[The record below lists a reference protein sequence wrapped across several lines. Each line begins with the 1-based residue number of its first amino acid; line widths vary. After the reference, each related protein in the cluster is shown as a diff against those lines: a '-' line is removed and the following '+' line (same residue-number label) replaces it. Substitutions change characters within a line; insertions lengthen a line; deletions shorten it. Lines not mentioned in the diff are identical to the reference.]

1 MRFLLF
7 LLASVLIVAPLEA
20 QMLVDVSFTPQ
31 LSVQRFVAYKKSMFV
46 VANEGVFRTDNRGAT
61 WQRVMVNGTSATAIN
76 TYQSRLY
83 ARTDIAL
90 FHSVNDGVTWS
101 STTADLTGEFVEVG
115 KTLYALRGNTFLR
128 TSYSFYSPLLTNGVL
143 FCSTTAGVTWSEV
156 NFSTTPFAPNPIAAI
171 ASYKD
176 RIFIAANTGFSTQA
190 LLSRILYSNDGKSW
204 EKLDN
209 GLTSGFLGRAIFI
222 NGFAVANNLLF
233 AFTINSNRLYGE
245 DGLMQIGENVYVLD
259 STMQSWQIIEPKLQ
273 LNNLIS
279 CGKTLIGGANLT
291 YRGGNGAWFY
301 SGGLFGINPLNRTSR
316 SLTQGFG
323 QPCAGDFAPG
333 EIKTTCLNVEYLTFD
348 SEGYLYLY
356 NVLFPNTYQILRS
369 TEPLC
374 NASVAVKISSP
385 QPEEVVVFP
394 NPTKDQ
400 ASISYTLTRSSYVRI
415 EIVTS
420 LGQII
425 RSAFEGMQTAGK
437 QTLAIDISDLATGLY
452 CCRIQT
458 ESGVQTSFIS
468 VTR

>member
-31 LSVQRFVAYKKSMFV
+31 LSVQRFVAYKKNMFV
-46 VANEGVFRTDNRGAT
+46 VASEGVFRTDNRGAT

-83 ARTDIAL
+83 ARTDNAL

-233 AFTINSNRLYGE
+233 AFTINSNR
-245 DGLMQIGENVYVLD
+245 
-259 STMQSWQIIEPKLQ
+259 
-273 LNNLIS
+273 
-279 CGKTLIGGANLT
+279 
-291 YRGGNGAWFY
+291 
-301 SGGLFGINPLNRTSR
+301 
-316 SLTQGFG
+316 
-323 QPCAGDFAPG
+323 
-333 EIKTTCLNVEYLTFD
+333 
-348 SEGYLYLY
+348 
-356 NVLFPNTYQILRS
+356 
-369 TEPLC
+369 
-374 NASVAVKISSP
+374 
-385 QPEEVVVFP
+385 
-394 NPTKDQ
+394 
-400 ASISYTLTRSSYVRI
+400 
-415 EIVTS
+415 
-420 LGQII
+420 
-425 RSAFEGMQTAGK
+425 
-437 QTLAIDISDLATGLY
+437 
-452 CCRIQT
+452 
-458 ESGVQTSFIS
+458 
-468 VTR
+468 